1 MMLILYNSGA
11 KFTNEANVHV
21 RIVCDMLQTLLN
33 NVSIYTFTEKR
44 AKKKDSSN
52 FVGIKKIFLAG
63 EIYYVGKILS
73 HDSVDT

>member
-1 MMLILYNSGA
+1 MSALSVTCFKHFY
-11 KFTNEANVHV
+11 
-21 RIVCDMLQTLLN
+21 N

-44 AKKKDSSN
+44 TKKKHSSN

-73 HDSVDT
+73 HDSMDT